1 MATVTERIEVLTGEL
16 REAVTK
22 YNQTIEA
29 QNVLREQIIA
39 TQGAINALQEFAKEN
54 ALNDLQSVEE

>member
-1 MATVTERIEVLTGEL
+1 
-16 REAVTK
+16 
-22 YNQTIEA
+22 
-29 QNVLREQIIA
+29 VLREQIIA